1 MKRVLYWAIL
11 FVLFYVALLGFYM
24 AAQLAGVMK

>member
-11 FVLFYVALLGFYM
+11 FVLFYVVLLGFYM
-24 AAQLAGVMK
+24 AAELAGMVK